1 MTGPLVT
8 GPVVTGL
15 LRSPGRRS
23 AGWTVPIGMGLL
35 GVATV
40 ASMAI
45 GVSDLD
51 VVGVVRAD
59 PDALRLLLVSRLPRA
74 VAILLA
80 GAGAGVAGMIMQH
93 LARNRFVAPSTAG
106 TIESAG
112 LGIVVATLAFTGA
125 SLMVKMVVAVAFAMA
140 GTAIL
145 LALLRRLE
153 LRDTLMIP
161 LVGLLFGG
169 VVRSVATFLAYRLDL
184 LQSLGAWT
192 NGDFSGVLRGRYEL
206 LWLVAGAVLLA
217 YLWADRFTVA
227 GMGEEMATNLGL
239 SHRRVVA
246 TGLFVVAAVT
256 GIVVVVVGAIPF
268 LGLVVPNLV
277 SLWRGDNLRSS
288 LPLVALS
295 GAGFVL
301 VCDVIGRVVRYPY
314 EVPVGTVVGV
324 VGSVVFLALV
334 LRRPVR
340 VGG

>member
-1 MTGPLVT
+1 MIGPPAI
-8 GPVVTGL
+8 GPVMGL
-15 LRSPGRRS
+15 LRQQRSRS
-23 AGWTVPIGMGLL
+23 AGWTVPV
-35 GVATV
+35 GVALLLV
-40 ASMAI
+40 AAVGSMAI

-51 VVGVVRAD
+51 VVGLVRAD
-59 PDALRLLLVSRLPRA
+59 PDAMRLLLVSRLPRA

-80 GAGAGVAGMIMQH
+80 GAGASVAGMIMQH

-112 LGIVVATLAFTGA
+112 LGIVVATLVFTGA
-125 SLMVKMVVAVAFAMA
+125 SLMVKMVVAVGFAMA

-169 VVRSVATFLAYRLDL
+169 VIRSVGTFLAYRLDL

-206 LWLVAGAVLLA
+206 LWLVAGAVVLA
-217 YLWADRFTVA
+217 YVWADRFTVA
-227 GMGEEMATNLGL
+227 GMGEEMAANLGL
-239 SHRRVVA
+239 SHRQVVA

-277 SLWRGDNLRSS
+277 SMWRGDNLRSS
-288 LPLVALS
+288 LPLVALC

-301 VCDVIGRVVRYPY
+301 LCDVLGRVVRYPY

-324 VGSVVFLALV
+324 VGSLLFLVLI

-340 VGG
+340 AGG